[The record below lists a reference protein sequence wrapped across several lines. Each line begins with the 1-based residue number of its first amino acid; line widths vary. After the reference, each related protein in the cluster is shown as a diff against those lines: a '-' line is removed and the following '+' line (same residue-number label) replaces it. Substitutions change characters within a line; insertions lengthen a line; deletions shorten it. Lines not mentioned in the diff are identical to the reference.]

1 MSTRLAHY
9 HVGEAIGAGSYAT
22 VHRAVD
28 ERLNDTVAIKILAE
42 NHSLNPEIRERFI
55 AEGRSL
61 RRVGG
66 GHVVTV
72 YDVGE
77 SDRFQPY
84 LVLEFADRGTIRD
97 RVEQLWRNGWRA
109 EIEDVL
115 VFARQLA
122 LAVEAVHQ
130 ANLVHRDLSPG
141 NLLLTHRTPSSAHSS
156 GSDPEPALIRADERL
171 VLADLGMCK
180 DLALNSG
187 VTVSGGTEG
196 FRPPEQTG
204 PGIVDIRAD
213 IWAMSALLAW
223 MVKGSD
229 LPAALNKVLKRGMSE
244 RPKRRQPDAQTWL
257 NEIESVLS
265 PAEPEASPR
274 PTQEDGDHRTD
285 AESSAPPGSPVR
297 RSKLARRIWQSL
309 AIGALVIALV
319 GGILLGRWVFGDSA
333 PPPAQIASSSIE
345 ISGPDEIEV
354 GEPAVFTA
362 ETKDVGS
369 WVWALPSHRYVANQG
384 EVTITPTGPGAAIVI
399 LRAQTPD
406 GKDLE
411 VRHSVRV
418 VE

>member
-1 MSTRLAHY
+1 MTTRLAHY
-9 HVGEAIGAGSYAT
+9 QVGEAIGAGSYAT

-66 GHVVTV
+66 GHVITV

-77 SDRFQPY
+77 SERFQPY
-84 LVLEFADRGTIRD
+84 LVLELADRGTVRD
-97 RVEQLWRNGWRA
+97 RVEHLWRSGWRA
-109 EIEDVL
+109 GAEDAL

-122 LAVEAVHQ
+122 VAVAAVHQ
-130 ANLVHRDLSPG
+130 AGLVHRDLSPG
-141 NLLLTHRTPSSAHSS
+141 NLLLTRRSPASAE
-156 GSDPEPALIRADERL
+156 GSLRSPDSALIMTDERL

-196 FRPPEQTG
+196 FRPPEQSG

-213 IWAMSALLAW
+213 IWAMSALLVW
-223 MVKGSD
+223 LVRGSD
-229 LPAALNKVLKRGMSE
+229 LPSAFTKVLRRGMAD
-244 RPKRRQPDAQTWL
+244 RPKRRQSDAQEWL
-257 NEIESVLS
+257 QEVEDALAPP
-265 PAEPEASPR
+265 PAEVTSGSDRQDSVEESETEAEAR
-274 PTQEDGDHRTD
+274 AAATVKRGRLL
-285 AESSAPPGSPVR
+285 R
-297 RSKLARRIWQSL
+297 RFLR
-309 AIGALVIALV
+309 GLVIVGLVVALA
-319 GGILLGRWVFGDSA
+319 GGVLLGRWAFGDSD
-333 PPPAQIASSSIE
+333 PPPAQIASSSVDIT
-345 ISGPDEIEV
+345 GPDEIEV
-354 GEPAVFTA
+354 GKPAVFTA
-362 ETKDVGS
+362 EADGVSS
-369 WVWALPSHRYVANQG
+369 WVWTLPSHRYVADQG
-384 EVTITPTGPGAAIVI
+384 SVTITPTSPGTAVVI
-399 LRAQTPD
+399 LRSQTPD